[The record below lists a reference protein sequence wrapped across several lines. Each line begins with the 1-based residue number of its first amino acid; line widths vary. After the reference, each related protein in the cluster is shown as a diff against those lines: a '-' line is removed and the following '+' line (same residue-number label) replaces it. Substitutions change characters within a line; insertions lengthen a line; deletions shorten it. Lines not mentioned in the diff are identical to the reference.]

1 MDDLDGSKRIR
12 GVGNSAAQRRGG
24 AKRLRVAGLVA
35 LVILTGLVA
44 PVARDALAMR
54 GNLEAGRRA
63 LLSAKAAVADMDVGQ
78 LQRALADARG
88 PLERAASRARGL
100 PLRALARVPLLGRS
114 VRGAAALAQ
123 AGLLATEAGLEGVR
137 AARVFPLR
145 DGRLAYGTVGGRLDL
160 SPWAKARA
168 HLARTAELVG
178 LAAARAE
185 RAPDTW
191 VIGPVAQARREL
203 AARLAELERFT
214 AWTEEASH
222 LVPSMLGASGPR
234 RYLLVVQNLAEARAT
249 GGLIGGFALIEA
261 NRGRFRLTRVAAN
274 SELLE
279 AAEPIPAPAWFR
291 ERYDIWGSRQKWQ
304 NVNMEAD
311 LRVTGPLIAWLF
323 ERTIGTR
330 VDGVITTDPIGLA
343 ELLRVTGPIEG
354 PHGITLEA
362 DSFAHLAMNEAYR
375 IFAGPRVEGE
385 RKAFFVEAGAL
396 IWGRLLETADVRRA
410 AEALGRAARGRHL
423 MVWSSDGADE
433 AALERVDLAGAF
445 RDAGNAF
452 VGVVTQ
458 TTTRSKV
465 DYYLRRSPTLA
476 VRLRPDGSA
485 VFRLS
490 LRLRN
495 EAPSSGLPREVLGPD
510 PGGPRHPPGQNRSW
524 LNVYLPPGA
533 SVRSFTIAGVPA
545 LFASGATDAP
555 TAFRSLQALPDAL
568 VVSGVVEVASRS
580 SADVELTWEQAAV
593 VTRSDGNR
601 RFALTLLR
609 QPTVAPDSVVV
620 SVGVPGGL
628 RTRAVSPGAAVEG
641 DAVVWRA
648 TAEGEMQLEMELVSS
663 PGNRALWPAAGAGGL
678 VLAGLVFIARR
689 RRGRPLEPPY
699 GAPRKM
705 DQLAASVSERGNGLR
720 MWRRVRVT
728 KGAG

>member
-1 MDDLDGSKRIR
+1 MSDLDEWRNR
-12 GVGNSAAQRRGG
+12 ARRSRSVTRMRKG
-24 AKRLRVAGLVA
+24 RLLATVFVGLVA
-35 LVILTGLVA
+35 AFTVLVV
-44 PVARDALAMR
+44 RDVLAVKR
-54 GNLEAGRRA
+54 DLETGRRA
-63 LLSAKAAVADMDVGQ
+63 LLEAKAAVADLDVAR
-78 LQRALADARG
+78 LESALRKARA
-88 PLERAASRARGL
+88 PLERALRRSRAL
-100 PLRALARVPLLGRS
+100 TLRAADRLPILGRS
-114 VRGAAALAQ
+114 VGGAVALAE
-123 AGLLATEAGLEGVR
+123 AGRITIDAGLEGVR
-137 AARVFPLR
+137 AARVFPLKDGRLDYGIR
-145 DGRLAYGTVGGRLDL
+145 DGRLDT
-160 SPWAKARA
+160 SPWPKAQP
-168 HLARTAELVG
+168 HLARVDELLRRATARVDDV
-178 LAAARAE
+178 A
-185 RAPDTW
+185 DTW
-191 VIGPVAQARREL
+191 VIGPVARARREL
-203 AARLAELERFT
+203 AARLAELERFA

-545 LFASGATDAP
+545 LFASDATDAP

-580 SADVELTWEQAAV
+580 SADVELTWEQTAV
-593 VTRSDGNR
+593 VTRSDGKR

-620 SVGVPGGL
+620 SVGAPGGF
-628 RTRAVSPGAAVEG
+628 RTRAVSPGAALEG

-648 TAEGEMQLEMELVSS
+648 PAEGEMRLEMELVSS
-663 PGNRALWPAAGAGGL
+663 SGTRALWPAAGAGGL

-699 GAPRKM
+699 GAPKKM